1 MSYINVSFEETVLF
15 RRSLE
20 LFIFMCHVRRCDGR
34 LLTFVRRRPATGQLG
49 EAPSGV
55 AGKAT
60 TSRARSCLSA
70 AMTAA
75 RKKDFDS
82 PLRLN
87 RSIYI
92 GEFLPQNYYRLN

>member
-1 MSYINVSFEETVLF
+1 
-15 RRSLE
+15 
-20 LFIFMCHVRRCDGR
+20 
-34 LLTFVRRRPATGQLG
+34 
-49 EAPSGV
+49 
-55 AGKAT
+55 
-60 TSRARSCLSA
+60 
-70 AMTAA
+70 MTAA